1 MADIDPYEL
10 ERQRLE
16 AQQQAKQAEL
26 LAALQGAQ
34 QAPQLSGT
42 QAIAQG
48 VLGILPMVLGYA
60 IAKKRGL
67 AAGADAGALA
77 STQYEAKAKEPGKL
91 SQAASLARAK
101 ALQSE
106 VTNLQK
112 SNAQVGLAGLN
123 SQAADERLG
132 TQFENSKQMEG
143 IKQGNRESLVKIK
156 EDGGSSISPEMSF
169 LRAKIASGEPLS
181 DEERQVAHSDKGLS
195 DMLVRAAISKASGGD
210 ISEMGAN
217 IRAKIANGQKLEPEE
232 ETFAY
237 KDKDLSKL
245 LVSSALT
252 RQNAEAAQRNSAE
265 TATELQNLRFE
276 QQKELKTTPGAKAEQ
291 MPQSGEQAALRAKIL
306 LGGELAPEDV
316 EAISKYPDLAAEYR
330 QKQGQGVRGRANK
343 EQYERKIQERHLP
356 GSAFVA
362 GFIPSEKDTPKGQA
376 LLDGRGRVKQYSDKY
391 VAALKKGN
399 LSDQSTALAN
409 LVWTGKDI
417 RTAGAQFTDSE
428 QMLIR
433 AGLPPTGEVDWTYA
447 GARDYFTKVM
457 QDTNNLA
464 KIAAFVKDM
473 NEEID
478 RSMIVHKYLPP
489 GYTSQ
494 VVNVEGKRRS
504 VVFKNGKYYQHFEL
518 Q

>member
-143 IKQGNRESLVKIK
+143 IKQTNRESLENKKLEAKKLSPTAQTALNDALAGKDGEMSEADFQELVDKGYLDEIQRANGQGISADKQKRQFEREDAEREIGLLKIVTDK
-156 EDGGSSISPEMSF
+156 DGKKAVPSKWQSQKANAVAASFLPLENKIAETKTHFEAFKKGDKSISTQT
-169 LRAKIASGEPLS
+169 IVTDLS
-181 DEERQVAHSDKGLS
+181 DLIVAIKN
-195 DMLVRAAISKASGGD
+195 AKQ
-210 ISEMGAN
+210 MGAN
-217 IRAKIANGQKLEPEE
+217 FTTLERDLVKAGLPSIDSITKEQFVDNFFKKAQGQDPILALKQLQKRMRTDAEIELA
-232 ETFAY
+232 TY
-237 KDKDLSKL
+237 KYEFGD
-245 LVSSALT
+245 
-252 RQNAEAAQRNSAE
+252 AE
-265 TATELQNLRFE
+265 TAQTLSNEEFE
-276 QQKELKTTPGAKAEQ
+276 
-291 MPQSGEQAALRAKIL
+291 
-306 LGGELAPEDV
+306 
-316 EAISKYPDLAAEYR
+316 
-330 QKQGQGVRGRANK
+330 
-343 EQYERKIQERHLP
+343 
-356 GSAFVA
+356 
-362 GFIPSEKDTPKGQA
+362 
-376 LLDGRGRVKQYSDKY
+376 
-391 VAALKKGN
+391 ALK
-399 LSDQSTALAN
+399 Q
-409 LVWTGKDI
+409 
-417 RTAGAQFTDSE
+417 QF
-428 QMLIR
+428 
-433 AGLPPTGEVDWTYA
+433 
-447 GARDYFTKVM
+447 
-457 QDTNNLA
+457 
-464 KIAAFVKDM
+464 
-473 NEEID
+473 
-478 RSMIVHKYLPP
+478 
-489 GYTSQ
+489 
-494 VVNVEGKRRS
+494 GKR
-504 VVFKNGKYYQHFEL
+504 
-518 Q
+518 